1 MNDITK
7 KLISIVTGT
16 DEPFKGAYSIRENGV
31 GIECVSSPNIRLE
44 KMEGGKGLSIY
55 VKPGTKDEKVYIPA
69 CITKGNVTDVVY
81 NDFYIGEDCDVTVVA
96 GCGVHSESDEKS
108 LHNGIHRFFIGENAR
123 VVYEEQ
129 HVGTGNEESV
139 KEISPVTEAYL
150 KRNSYLEMNAT
161 QLKGVTHSVRK
172 TTAEL
177 DEGAKLMVKE
187 RLLTVGEEYVE
198 SYYKASLN
206 GEGSS
211 VNLISRSVAEGN
223 SVQKYFSELLGN
235 APCSG
240 HSECDAI
247 IMGNAQISATPS
259 LYANNNDAALV
270 HEAAIGKIAGEQI
283 DKLKT
288 LGLTAAEAEAVII
301 EGFLK

>member
-7 KLISIVTGT
+7 NLIKMVTGT

-31 GIECVSSPNIRLE
+31 SIDCVSSENIKME
-44 KMEGGKGLSIY
+44 KMDGGKGLSIY
-55 VKPGTKDEKVYIPA
+55 VKPGTKGEKVYIPA
-69 CITKGNVTDVVY
+69 CITKGDVTDKVY
-81 NDFYIGEDCDVTVVA
+81 NDFYIGDDCDVVVVA
-96 GCGVHSESDEKS
+96 GCGVHSEDDKKS
-108 LHNGIHRFFIGENAR
+108 LHNGVHRFFIGENAR

-129 HVGTGNEESV
+129 HVATGKEESV
-139 KEISPVTEAYL
+139 KEISPETEIFL
-150 KRNSYLEMNAT
+150 KKNAYLEMNAS
-161 QLKGVTHSVRK
+161 QLRGVTYSVRK

-177 DEGAKLMVKE
+177 DEGAKLVVKE
-187 RLLTVGEEYVE
+187 RLLTAGEEYAE
-198 SYYKASLN
+198 SYYKAALN
-206 GEGSS
+206 GKDCS
-211 VNLISRSVAEGN
+211 VNLISRSVADGN
-223 SVQKYFSELLGN
+223 SQQKYFSELLGN
-235 APCSG
+235 APCTG

-247 IMGNAQISATPS
+247 IMGNARISATPS
-259 LYANNNDAALV
+259 LYAADGSAELV

>member
-7 KLISIVTGT
+7 KLIDIVTGT
-16 DEPFKGAYSIRENGV
+16 TEPFKGAYSIRENGV
-31 GIECVSSPNIRLE
+31 SIACVSSENIRME
-44 KMEGGKGLSIY
+44 KLEGGKGLAIY
-55 VKPGTKDEKVYIPA
+55 VSPNTKGEKVYIPA
-69 CITKGNVTDVVY
+69 CITKGNVTDKVY
-81 NDFYIGEDCDVTVVA
+81 NDFYIGENCDVTVVA
-96 GCGVHSESDEKS
+96 GCGVHSEDHEKS
-108 LHNGIHRFFIGENAR
+108 IHNGIHRFFIGENAK

-129 HVGTGNEESV
+129 HVGTGKEESE
-139 KEISPVTEAYL
+139 KEISPVTEIFM
-150 KRNSYLEMNAT
+150 KKNSYLEMNAT
-161 QLKGVTHSVRK
+161 QLKGVNYSSRK

-177 DEGAKLMVKE
+177 DEGAKLIVKE
-187 RLLTVGEEYVE
+187 RLLTVGEEYAE
-198 SYYKASLN
+198 SFYKCSLN

-211 VNLISRSVAEGN
+211 VNLISRSVAEEN
-223 SVQKYFSELLGN
+223 SVQKYFSEMLGN

-247 IMGNAQISATPS
+247 IMGNAQISATPA
-259 LYANNNDAALV
+259 LYANNTDAALV

>member
-16 DEPFKGAYSIRENGV
+16 DEPFSGAYSIRENGV
-31 GIECVSSPNIRLE
+31 SVACVSSDNIRLE
-44 KMEGGKGLSIY
+44 KMDGGKGLSIY
-55 VKPGTKDEKVYIPA
+55 VKPGTKGEKVYIPA
-69 CITKGNVTDVVY
+69 CITKGNVADLVY
-81 NDFYIGEDCDVTVVA
+81 NDFYIGENCDVVVVA
-96 GCGVHSESDEKS
+96 GCGVHSEDHEKS
-108 LHNGIHRFFIGENAR
+108 IHNGVHRFFIGENAK

-129 HVGTGNEESV
+129 HVGTGNEESQ
-139 KEISPVTEAYL
+139 KEISPVTEIYL
-150 KRNSYLEMNAT
+150 KKNAYLEMNAT
-161 QLKGVTHSVRK
+161 QLKGVNHSVRK

-177 DEGAKLMVKE
+177 DEGAKLIVKE
-187 RLLTVGEEYVE
+187 RLLTIGEEYAE
-198 SYYKASLN
+198 SYYKCALN
-206 GEGSS
+206 GENSS
-211 VNLISRSVAEGN
+211 VNLISRSVAEEN

-259 LYANNNDAALV
+259 LYANNTDAALV

-288 LGLTAAEAEAVII
+288 LGLTAEEAEAVII